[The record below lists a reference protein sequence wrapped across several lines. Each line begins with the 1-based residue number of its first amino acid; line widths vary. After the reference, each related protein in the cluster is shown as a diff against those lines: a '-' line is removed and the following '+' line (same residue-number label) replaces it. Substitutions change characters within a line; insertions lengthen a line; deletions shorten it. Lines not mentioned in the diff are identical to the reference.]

1 MDCIKTM
8 MMNMTMSMMMKMKRM
23 KTKYIK
29 KTFSINKMLLG

>member
-29 KTFSINKMLLG
+29 KIYSINKMLLG